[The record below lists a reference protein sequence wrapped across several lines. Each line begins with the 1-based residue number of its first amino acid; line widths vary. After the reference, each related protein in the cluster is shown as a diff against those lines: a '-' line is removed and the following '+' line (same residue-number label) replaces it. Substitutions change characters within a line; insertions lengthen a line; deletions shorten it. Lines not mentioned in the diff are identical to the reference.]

1 MSLSSR
7 FNHDLCNA
15 LADELP
21 GYKWKPEFS
30 FSPASRERVD
40 VGGEPVSGK
49 QGPVVLV
56 EAELRREDPASN
68 ILKVWTYLLDDQSKR
83 RFPQGVLLIQGF
95 SRVYRSKK
103 HHNKG
108 LKYKAAKILGAL
120 IQKNSNQRLKYT
132 PVKIDYS
139 SRAGSNEGNGARRN
153 AAKRFGRQVAAIF
166 RRKVTVNP
174 LASPQC
180 VPLARC
186 AQLC

>member
-15 LADELP
+15 LADEVP

-30 FSPASRERVD
+30 LSPTCRERVD

-49 QGPVVLV
+49 HRRVVLV

-68 ILKVWTYLLDDQSKR
+68 ILKVWTYLLDRQSKR
-83 RFPQGVLLIQGF
+83 RFPRGVLLIQGF
-95 SRVYRSKK
+95 SKVYRSKK

-108 LKYKAAKILGAL
+108 LKYKAAVELGKL
-120 IQKNSNQRLKYT
+120 IRKGFHQRLKYI
-132 PVKIDYS
+132 PVEIDYS
-139 SRAGSNEGNGARRN
+139 PRAGSNEGDGARRN

-166 RRKVTVNP
+166 RREIT
-174 LASPQC
+174 PQM
-180 VPLARC
+180 L
-186 AQLC
+186 